1 MKRTL
6 SKIIQGVPRVATA
19 ARNEAPVP
27 VSEQPAGPSF
37 TEFFWTS
44 EGHSLRLLLT
54 SPRAAH

>member
-6 SKIIQGVPRVATA
+6 GKIIQWVPRVTTA

-37 TEFFWTS
+37 TEFTLDS
-44 EGHSLRLLLT
+44 
-54 SPRAAH
+54 